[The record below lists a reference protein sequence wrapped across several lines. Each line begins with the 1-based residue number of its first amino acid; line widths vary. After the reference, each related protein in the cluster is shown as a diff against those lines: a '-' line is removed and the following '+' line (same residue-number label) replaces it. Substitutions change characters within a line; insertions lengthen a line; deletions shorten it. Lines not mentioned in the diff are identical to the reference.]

1 MTAIAETKGEFR
13 GGPKLETG
21 GTANL
26 TTTARRVTR
35 LPVIVQRNRSSIG
48 RDRVGSGSGFRYII
62 MKPARAAVYLGGGIL
77 LAAWL
82 ASAAGVGHPSI
93 PQPPAPSTEAMQL
106 DALASGVQS
115 QATHLRQRLAAA
127 PAPHSE
133 TRNPFAFAAAERP
146 QPAAVE
152 KAVDAEP
159 VSTMQTVPE
168 PNLVLLGL
176 AEDGST
182 RTAMI
187 ESGDDLVMAT
197 EGQTIVGRYRVAKI
211 SADGIELVDLV
222 TGTTRR
228 LLLKTPA
235 SLL

>member
-1 MTAIAETKGEFR
+1 
-13 GGPKLETG
+13 
-21 GTANL
+21 
-26 TTTARRVTR
+26 
-35 LPVIVQRNRSSIG
+35 
-48 RDRVGSGSGFRYII
+48 
-62 MKPARAAVYLGGGIL
+62 
-77 LAAWL
+77 
-82 ASAAGVGHPSI
+82 
-93 PQPPAPSTEAMQL
+93 MQL

-152 KAVDAEP
+152 KAVDAERLP
-159 VSTMQTVPE
+159 VIQTSPE

-197 EGQTIVGRYRVAKI
+197 EGQSIVGRYRVAKI
-211 SADGIELVDLV
+211 SPDGIELVDL
-222 TGTTRR
+222 RSR
-228 LLLKTPA
+228 QQRIQLQTPA
-235 SLL
+235 SLLCGFRRAEADRGALAASPRRAADRLITPTAPPALDRAEDPILCRGARMVTSDDPRAVVVANH

>member
-1 MTAIAETKGEFR
+1 
-13 GGPKLETG
+13 
-21 GTANL
+21 
-26 TTTARRVTR
+26 
-35 LPVIVQRNRSSIG
+35 
-48 RDRVGSGSGFRYII
+48 
-62 MKPARAAVYLGGGIL
+62 MKPARAAAYLVGGIL

-93 PQPPAPSTEAMQL
+93 PQPPAPSAEAIQL

-115 QATHLRQRLAAA
+115 QASRLRQRLAAA
-127 PAPHSE
+127 PAPDAE
-133 TRNPFAFAAAERP
+133 TRTPFAFAAPVRS
-146 QPAAVE
+146 QSVAVE
-152 KAVDAEP
+152 PAVDARP
-159 VSTMQTVPE
+159 VATAQISPE

-211 SADGIELVDLV
+211 TPDGIELVDLL

-228 LLLKTPA
+228 LFLKTQA

>member
-1 MTAIAETKGEFR
+1 
-13 GGPKLETG
+13 
-21 GTANL
+21 
-26 TTTARRVTR
+26 
-35 LPVIVQRNRSSIG
+35 
-48 RDRVGSGSGFRYII
+48 
-62 MKPARAAVYLGGGIL
+62 MKPARAVAYLGGGSL

-106 DALASGVQS
+106 DALALGVQS
-115 QATHLRQRLAAA
+115 QAAHLRQRLAAA
-127 PAPHSE
+127 PAPHAE
-133 TRNPFAFAAAERP
+133 TRNPFAFAAAERS
-146 QPAAVE
+146 QPAVVE
-152 KAVDAEP
+152 KAVAEP
-159 VSTMQTVPE
+159 FPAVQTAPE

-187 ESGDDLVMAT
+187 ASGDDLVMAT
-197 EGQTIVGRYRVAKI
+197 EGQTIVERYRVAKI
-211 SADGIELVDLV
+211 SPDGIELVDLF

-228 LLLKTPA
+228 LFLKTQA